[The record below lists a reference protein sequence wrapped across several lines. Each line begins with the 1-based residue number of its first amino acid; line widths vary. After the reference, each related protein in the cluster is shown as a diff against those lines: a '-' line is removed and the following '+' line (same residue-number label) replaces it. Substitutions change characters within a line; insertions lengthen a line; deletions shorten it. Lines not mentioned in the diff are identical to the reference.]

1 MPAESLAFRLLLAVV
16 SVLSY
21 AVLVQFTPLIEAIE
35 GVPHLNTAF
44 HLLIG
49 AIFDTARWPVHVFRG
64 VWRVVFTFVFPIAVM
79 TTYPAM
85 ALLGELDAETAL
97 ATLGGAAALLLVS
110 RLVWRT
116 AIRNYTS
123 ASS

>member
-1 MPAESLAFRLLLAVV
+1 VRR
-16 SVLSY
+16 
-21 AVLVQFTPLIEAIE
+21 AI
-35 GVPHLNTAF
+35 
-44 HLLIG
+44 
-49 AIFDTARWPVHVFRG
+49 
-64 VWRVVFTFVFPIAVM
+64 FTFVIPVAVM

-85 ALLGELDAETAL
+85 ALLGRLDVRTTL
-97 ATLGGAAALLLVS
+97 ATLGGSLALLALS

>member
-1 MPAESLAFRLLLAVV
+1 MIRLLRQVGWE
-16 SVLSY
+16 
-21 AVLVQFTPLIEAIE
+21 QRDF
-35 GVPHLNTAF
+35 
-44 HLLIG
+44 
-49 AIFDTARWPVHVFRG
+49 
-64 VWRVVFTFVFPIAVM
+64 WRNPPAAVFTFVFPIAVM

-85 ALLGELDAETAL
+85 ALLGNLDAETAL
-97 ATLGGAAALLLVS
+97 ATLGGTALLLVIS